1 MQTADFSNTASIGAA
16 GEAKSDE
23 GNCLQS
29 EFNCPR
35 SELDESNCPRSEL
48 DESHNV
54 AGLEKRMMSGGT
66 CPGTVSGGAGLGN
79 RFRVGTDMSPEL
91 KMQQIQMFDS
101 AAKLNIEKTK
111 KKAGE
116 NTMKER
122 LEGDEGIE

>member
-1 MQTADFSNTASIGAA
+1 MLTILRT
-16 GEAKSDE
+16 K
-23 GNCLQS
+23 
-29 EFNCPR
+29 R
-35 SELDESNCPRSEL
+35 V
-48 DESHNV
+48 H
-54 AGLEKRMMSGGT
+54 EKTKRK
-66 CPGTVSGGAGLGN
+66 AGLGN
-79 RFRVGTDMSPEL
+79 RCRVGTEMSPEL

>member
-1 MQTADFSNTASIGAA
+1 MESAGIGAA

-35 SELDESNCPRSEL
+35 LEL
-48 DESHNV
+48 DESHIGETTADKV
-54 AGLEKRMMSGGT
+54 AGLGKRLVSGGT
-66 CPGTVSGGAGLGN
+66 CPGTMSGGAGLGN
-79 RFRVGTDMSPEL
+79 RCRVGTDMSQKL
-91 KMQQIQMFDS
+91 RCVLSKH
-101 AAKLNIEKTK
+101 LNIEKTK

-122 LEGDEGIE
+122 LEEDEGIE